1 MNIACFTDTYLPIK
15 NGVVTIVSSEKKS
28 LEDLGHNVYLFT
40 IKCPGYVEEHNVYR
54 FRSISGSSISTE
66 NRLGI
71 INYRKLYKFMDNHKI
86 DIIHNH
92 TEFSLGTAAF
102 HIAKKYNIPIVMTTH
117 TDWEQYYKHYLKI
130 IGHLMPKKMVRK
142 ILKNIV
148 KRSDFLVSPSKKI
161 RDYYRRISPKSRFVL
176 IPNAIEGSN
185 FKKNDKKLDRELIRK
200 KFNINKD
207 DIVGLFVGRV
217 SHEKRVDMLVS
228 EVIKAF
234 QQISV
239 GKFIIVGDGVLLEKL
254 KDMVKSSGLEDRFIF
269 TGFVP
274 WEDIYEIYVMAD
286 YFSTASLSEIGPVTA
301 IEALFSGKPIVASND
316 LALSDKLFHE
326 ENGYLVNNDS
336 DFYKYIIKTCED
348 TVEKRQ
354 EFSRK
359 SLEISNKFTM
369 DIHARKLILFYEYVV
384 NNYKKS
390 YDESELDSIISSVM

>member
-1 MNIACFTDTYLPIK
+1 MNIAYFTDTYLPIK

-102 HIAKKYNIPIVMTTH
+102 HIAKKYSIPIVMTTH

-148 KRSDFLVSPSKKI
+148 KRSDCLICPSKKI
-161 RDYYRRISPKSRFVL
+161 KDYYKKVSPKSKSVL
-176 IPNAIEGSN
+176 IVNAIEGSN
-185 FKKNDKKLDRELIRK
+185 FKKNDEKLDRELVRK

-234 QQISV
+234 QQTSV
-239 GKFIIVGDGVLLEKL
+239 GKFIVVGDGALLEKL

-274 WEDIYEIYVMAD
+274 WGDIYEIYVMSD
-286 YFSTASLSEIGPVTA
+286 YFSTTSLSEIGPVTA

-316 LALSDKLFHE
+316 LALADKLFHE
-326 ENGYLVNNDS
+326 ENGYLVKNDD
-336 DFYKYIIKTCED
+336 DFYKYIIKICED
-348 TVEKRQ
+348 TIEKRQ
-354 EFSRK
+354 GFSQK

-369 DIHARKLILFYEYVV
+369 DIHARKLVLFYEYVV

-390 YDESELDSIISSVM
+390 YDENELDNIISSVM